1 MRPVDILYHG
11 DRANSALGVL
21 VAFLLLFFASVKDF
35 MKRADVYAKS
45 WRTGDDGRRALE
57 LWMASLQT
65 PVKKVTKEQVFE
77 LAKAFATDE
86 RAW

>member
-1 MRPVDILYHG
+1 
-11 DRANSALGVL
+11 
-21 VAFLLLFFASVKDF
+21 
-35 MKRADVYAKS
+35 MKKAGVYAKS
-45 WRTGDDGRRALE
+45 GRIGDGEKHALE

-77 LAKAFATDE
+77 LARAFATDK